1 MQLTGRGGGGC
12 GRLLQP
18 QLPCWYEATGMLGIS
33 VTGYSKRGEEAGGG
47 GGGASSF
54 LFGSQV
60 IV

>member
-1 MQLTGRGGGGC
+1 
-12 GRLLQP
+12 LLQP